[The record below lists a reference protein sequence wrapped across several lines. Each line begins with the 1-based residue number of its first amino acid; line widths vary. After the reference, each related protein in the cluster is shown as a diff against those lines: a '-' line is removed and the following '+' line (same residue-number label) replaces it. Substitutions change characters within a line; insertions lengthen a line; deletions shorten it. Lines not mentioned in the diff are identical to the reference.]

1 MNFLKRVFYGVV
13 IGISNVIP
21 GLSGGTTAVILNIY
35 DRLIG
40 SISRLRKE
48 PRKSLSFLVPLVIG
62 AALAIIA
69 CSNLIS
75 YLLDQHYMII
85 NFFFIG
91 IILGSIPMIWKR
103 GTKDGL
109 KPWHF
114 IPCLVT
120 FGIMIF
126 TIVGPFDASS
136 ESVVTTLTPFVFA
149 QLFLCSAVAAICM
162 IIPGISGSF
171 VMLLFGVYTTIMTAV
186 SDFNFLLLLPIG
198 LGALLGILIGAKM
211 IDFLLRRYPQATYFS
226 ILGLV
231 LGSGPVLFGKIIT
244 TGNFRLGMPLAVS
257 ILVLI
262 IGIAIVLV
270 FDSRWLREKLEGRNR
285 QKVTKI

>member
-1 MNFLKRVFYGVV
+1 
-13 IGISNVIP
+13 
-21 GLSGGTTAVILNIY
+21 
-35 DRLIG
+35 
-40 SISRLRKE
+40 
-48 PRKSLSFLVPLVIG
+48 
-62 AALAIIA
+62 
-69 CSNLIS
+69 
-75 YLLDQHYMII
+75 
-85 NFFFIG
+85 
-91 IILGSIPMIWKR
+91 MIWKR

-149 QLFLCSAVAAICM
+149 QLFLCSAIAAVCM

-198 LGALLGILIGAKM
+198 LGALLGILIGAK
-211 IDFLLRRYPQATYFS
+211 DVYKRQA
-226 ILGLV
+226 
-231 LGSGPVLFGKIIT
+231 
-244 TGNFRLGMPLAVS
+244 
-257 ILVLI
+257 
-262 IGIAIVLV
+262 
-270 FDSRWLREKLEGRNR
+270 
-285 QKVTKI
+285 